1 MLAPSQSTCIRSQS
15 TDATQHGAP
24 NGHNAASMCIRS
36 PKTARPPAVDAQDAL
51 VSWRTR
57 TFGNDRIPLAWGPA
71 LRLERAHRRSGV
83 LPLAAYSPSM
93 DIKKPDDVRLRDYWI
108 MCCYYLG
115 Y

>member
-1 MLAPSQSTCIRSQS
+1 MY
-15 TDATQHGAP
+15 
-24 NGHNAASMCIRS
+24 IRS

-71 LRLERAHRRSGV
+71 LRLERALRRSGV

-93 DIKKPDDVRLRDYWI
+93 DIKKPGVARLRDYCI
-108 MCCYYLG
+108 VNYYYLG